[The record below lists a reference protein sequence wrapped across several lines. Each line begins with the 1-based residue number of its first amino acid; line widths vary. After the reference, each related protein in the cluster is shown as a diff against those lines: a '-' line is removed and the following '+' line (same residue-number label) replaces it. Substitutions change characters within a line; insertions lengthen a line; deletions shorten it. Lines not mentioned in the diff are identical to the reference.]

1 MDLNELLDRID
12 IVDLI
17 SQYVDLEERN
27 GEYWGISPLR
37 NPPENTPSFSVR
49 RETHRFYCFS
59 TGIGGTAITFLKYYY
74 HISGREAIEKLKEYA
89 GIQGEVISP
98 PNKLAATKVCQRF
111 TNPSR
116 QKKQGKQPVLSED
129 YMERFEVRDDKLA
142 VWESEGISR
151 ESLEKFQVSYDAFSD
166 RLVYPIRDMSG
177 NIVNIGGR
185 TLDPNWKEK
194 KLRKYTYF
202 GGWDGGLSVVY
213 GLFDNLSH
221 IKETKEVILFE
232 GCKSVLLA
240 DTYGIH
246 NCGAILTSH
255 LSPLQMKTLL
265 KLGCR
270 VVFALDNDVDVTQDH
285 NIQKLKRFVN
295 VEFLHD
301 TEDLLAEKD
310 SPIDKGEEVFNKLYA
325 SRNKLR

>member
-74 HISGREAIEKLKEYA
+74 HISGREAIEKLKEYT

-111 TNPSR
+111 TSPIR

-166 RLVYPIRDMSG
+166 RLVYPRAAPTVS
-177 NIVNIGGR
+177 
-185 TLDPNWKEK
+185 
-194 KLRKYTYF
+194 YF
-202 GGWDGGLSVVY
+202 GGLIAKIVKAANDNGKVNKTLAYTDAYISGFYYRMYLRESAGLPIPFEQLTKAIYNDLKPKDVGRYATAVKKNYYSW
-213 GLFDNLSH
+213 
-221 IKETKEVILFE
+221 KETL
-232 GCKSVLLA
+232 
-240 DTYGIH
+240 
-246 NCGAILTSH
+246 
-255 LSPLQMKTLL
+255 
-265 KLGCR
+265 
-270 VVFALDNDVDVTQDH
+270 
-285 NIQKLKRFVN
+285 
-295 VEFLHD
+295 
-301 TEDLLAEKD
+301 
-310 SPIDKGEEVFNKLYA
+310 
-325 SRNKLR
+325 